1 MEQKASAYREA
12 AAQGATQIGLLILAY
27 DALARELS
35 QAGEAVRRGDIQ
47 ARCQHSNQAI
57 AILGHLESWTGYLDE
72 PTLAGALNQFYIFL
86 RSRILQLQRE
96 NSSMEF
102 DTLSQHVIDTRIT
115 WQNKEQQHLKTQRG
129 EYLGEAEQRR
139 TGSTT
144 SERTAFRVSA

>member
-35 QAGEAVRRGDIQ
+35 RAGEAVRQGNIQ

-72 PTLAGALNQFYIFL
+72 PALAGALKQFYIFL

-96 NSSMEF
+96 NSSVDF
-102 DTLSQHVIDTRIT
+102 DALSQHVVDTRMT
-115 WQNKEQQHLKTQRG
+115 WQQKEQQLVLGRCG
-129 EYLGEAEQRR
+129 EHPGFEPKQAVLLAGERV
-139 TGSTT
+139 
-144 SERTAFRVSA
+144 AFRVSA